1 MNEFIYNHKIESL
14 NINELE
20 TIELTCTNHSFL
32 QENIWTFNENL
43 NIEFKQNNAI
53 LKINALNLNQSGI
66 YECLSVTND
75 GNYLTT
81 YNLFV
86 NLTYQNSIKK
96 LVQGKSVILDCDNIL
111 DTDTFKMEKNNK
123 FVRWTLNG
131 LDLITDNIKR
141 TFLDKE
147 KTSLTIY
154 NLSLNETKDIY
165 SCFFDSKLIISYTLL
180 IGGDCLLNFF

>member
-1 MNEFIYNHKIESL
+1 M

-20 TIELTCTNHSFL
+20 TVELNCTNRSFL
-32 QENIWTFNENL
+32 QENIWTFKENL

-53 LKINALNLNQSGI
+53 LKINAINLNQSGI
-66 YECLSVTND
+66 YECLSVTNN

-111 DTDTFKMEKNNK
+111 EKDIFKMEKTNK

-141 TFLDKE
+141 KFLNKDT
-147 KTSLTIY
+147 TSLTIY
-154 NLSLNETKDIY
+154 NLSLNETKDVY
-165 SCFFDSKLIISYTLL
+165 SCFFDSKLIISFTLL
-180 IGGDCLLNFF
+180 IGGDYLLNFY